1 MLPETPEQLF
11 LRFLAEGDEAA
22 LDAVFRRC
30 SPGLRSFALSLG
42 LPRDRIDDLVHET
55 LVTAV
60 QRAGAYEASQPL
72 LPWLKGILARKGA
85 SLVRDEARRQ
95 RHQDAWAR
103 QRPDAGQEPLDEVA
117 SGEVHE
123 LLREAIAAVPE
134 RYRKALELHLLHG
147 LPPAAVAERLGR
159 LQVTVRVHLHR
170 GLQHVRRQLPRGLF
184 PLALALL
191 CSRGAEASAPR
202 TAPLERLAH
211 LRLAVFVVAPL
222 ALLACIAWWVAPA
235 RSAPPAPADD
245 ELRTTTAA
253 APRAGAAALRSAAPS
268 PTVAEATDRAG
279 LTVVVLDATGAP
291 LPHVGLCIEPLAGQ
305 PALPA
310 RTRLVTDPRGRAHLP
325 TPPGPQLRVRSDR
338 GHDEVVAAAA
348 GTCTLR
354 CAAGPSL
361 RGFVVDAFERPVAD
375 LQIWL
380 GSPLDG
386 AAVGGAVTTTD
397 AAGAFRLDHV
407 QPGTLVAAFGAAGLS
422 APQPWRGGDQPL
434 RLELQP
440 AGAIVGL
447 VLDAAGQP
455 LADAQIAAGTT
466 PEHSDDAFPGGVLA
480 FTVPTQVLR
489 TDAAGRFG
497 PLWLPPGEH
506 SVHARAAGHAP
517 AVQIATVLAA
527 GTTTMAMHLVAA
539 RRLTGRVLAAGA
551 PCALA
556 ELVFR
561 DLDRNHRV
569 DLRTDAL
576 GEFALEVPWAAT
588 GALCARAPGHRPQRQ
603 PIAAN
608 TELTPLVLD
617 LPPARRLR
625 GMLRFPDGAP
635 AADFGVRCV
644 TNPDSLLDESEQ
656 HTTTAADGSFAVL
669 AIDGGPPRWTVR
681 GRGDPVWHALPPI
694 AAVADGEAFVATVPF
709 AWLPSAHLRGRC
721 LGTDGEPLAAG
732 RVFLRCDRGI
742 AWESARTDA
751 AGQFA
756 AGPLAP
762 GTYVV
767 FVESQDPAQPCLRAT
782 DVVLRANAEHTLE
795 LRAEPAG
802 TVRYALRHADGTTP
816 ARALVSIV
824 GGEPE
829 RRYCAREGALG
840 EQALPP
846 GDYRLYAMGD
856 DFVWLDGMPFRI
868 EAGGTVELPFALEPA
883 VRTTLALQGLAAL
896 GAEPCEVEVREPAR
910 DRQLGSY
917 RILTDALPSVMAFL
931 PRGTFEVVVRPD
943 SGGLWHGTVR
953 VDSLAPRHAALPVLL
968 QAR

>member
-1 MLPETPEQLF
+1 MSTESPEQLF
-11 LRFLAEGDEAA
+11 RRFLAAGDEAA

-30 SPGLRSFALSLG
+30 SPGLRSFALGLG
-42 LPRDRIDDLVHET
+42 LPRDRIDDLVNET

-60 QRAGAYEASQPL
+60 QRAATYEASQPL
-72 LPWLKGILARKGA
+72 QPWLKGILARKGA

-95 RHQDAWAR
+95 RHHDAWAR
-103 QRPDAGQEPLDEVA
+103 ERADRGAPAIDEVA
-117 SGEVHE
+117 TGEVHE

-134 RYRKALELHLLHG
+134 RYRAALELHLLHG

-191 CSRGAEASAPR
+191 CSRGAEASALRAAALPR
-202 TAPLERLAH
+202 VAH
-211 LRLAVFVVAPL
+211 LRLAAFVAAPL
-222 ALLACIAWWVAPA
+222 ALLATIAWWAMPA
-235 RSAPPAPADD
+235 RIAPIAPDHE
-245 ELRTTTAA
+245 ELRTSAASAPSADAEALRTAA
-253 APRAGAAALRSAAPS
+253 PAPTAPDAS
-268 PTVAEATDRAG
+268 DRAG

-291 LPHVGLCIEPLAGQ
+291 LPRVGLCIEPLAGQ

-310 RTRLVTDPRGRAHLP
+310 RTRLVTDARGRAHLR
-325 TPPGPQLRVRSDR
+325 TLPGPQLRVRSDR
-338 GHDEVVAAAA
+338 GHDEVVAAEA

-354 CAAGPSL
+354 CAAAPSL
-361 RGFVVDAFERPVAD
+361 RGVVVDPFERPVAD
-375 LQIWL
+375 VQVWL

-386 AAVGGAVTTTD
+386 AAVGGAVTTSD
-397 AAGAFRLDHV
+397 AAGTFRLDHV
-407 QPGTLVAAFGAAGLS
+407 QPGTLVAAFGPAGLS

-434 RLELQP
+434 RLALQP
-440 AGAIVGL
+440 AGALVGR

-455 LADAQIAAGTT
+455 LAGAQVAAGTT

-517 AVQIATVLAA
+517 AVQVATVFAA
-527 GTTTMAMHLVAA
+527 GTTTTELQLAAA
-539 RRLTGRVLAAGA
+539 RRLTGRVLSGGA
-551 PCALA
+551 PYALA

-569 DLRTDAL
+569 ELRADAA
-576 GEFALEVPWAAT
+576 GEFSLEVPWAAT
-588 GALCARAPGHRPQRQ
+588 GALCARAPGHRPQRH
-603 PIAAN
+603 PIAAH
-608 TELTPLVLD
+608 TELAPLVLD
-617 LPPARRLR
+617 LAPARRLR
-625 GMLRFPDGAP
+625 GVLRFPDGKP

-644 TNPDSLLDESEQ
+644 TNPDSLLDEAEQ
-656 HTTTAADGSFAVL
+656 HTTTAADGSFEVL
-669 AIDGGPPRWTVR
+669 AIDGGMPRWTVR
-681 GRGDPVWHALPPI
+681 GRGDPVWHALHDVPALPP
-694 AAVADGEAFVATVPF
+694 DEPFVATVPF
-709 AWLPSAHLRGRC
+709 AWRPSARLRGRC
-721 LGTDGEPLAAG
+721 LGTDGEPLATA
-732 RVFLRCDRGI
+732 RVFLRCDTGI

-751 AGQFA
+751 DGVFT

-762 GTYVV
+762 GSYVV
-767 FVESQDPAQPCLRAT
+767 FVESQTPQQPCVRAT
-782 DVVLRANAEHTLE
+782 DVLLRKDAEHTLE
-795 LRAEPAG
+795 LRAGPSG

-856 DFVWLDGMPFRI
+856 DFVWVAGAPFHI
-868 EAGGTVELPFALEPA
+868 EAGGVVDLPFALEPA
-883 VRTTLALQGLAAL
+883 VRTTLALQGLMAL
-896 GAEPCEVEVREPAR
+896 GAEPCEVEVREAAR
-910 DRQLGSY
+910 NRVLGSY
-917 RILTDALPSVMAFL
+917 RVLTDALPSVMAFL
-931 PRGTFEVVVRPD
+931 PRGTFEVRVQPD
-943 SGGLWHGTVR
+943 SGGLWRGTLQ

-968 QAR
+968 QAQ